1 MKNLLLVIILI
12 IIIIL
17 LNNYVKE
24 EFTKYGY
31 QCLNCPWEGSVR
43 VGNTFDVLDCKCPV
57 GTYNKTTRWGPYGVY
72 DYSSHMYFLR
82 EPLEGRCDECPKNT
96 YKDNNDFSLECTRCP
111 YSKKTSETGQQD
123 INSCKCDKGKSGPD
137 GDFDCSWCPNGTYKS
152 VIGDSSCTP
161 VPDNAELLNKS
172 YIRCLNGYYKNTQ
185 NNPHT
190 CDEKVCNCNNGPI
203 TRLSDCP
210 VHGDSYCTSCNAGYE
225 LINNECQKCEG
236 DKYKSTIDNT
246 PCLDKPANSII
257 IQSPA
262 GENIGFSCISPP
274 CAPWSGGCPLQQYH
288 LHEPTNTCV
297 FYNYLTYYRDSVNN
311 NHLAN
316 IVETGGNSI
325 TILDRSQQTIYKLDT
340 TDLDY
345 YVNNVNYGNNIYWSI
360 NQELIFGDSFN
371 IKFLLAEE
379 GTRELVKLVEFD
391 VETSTYYSIKRFIV
405 HQRRETRD
413 SSLNVIR
420 YNTKME
426 IRLVRTFRYQYLEI
440 RVNQVDIAHDNLD
453 TEGRWGFQNF
463 NGTEEIYIIFNDSD
477 NYGPKYDYKRFF
489 KSLGAGTNGNCVV
502 FRTSLQG
509 VGGDEILEWETG
521 SIWQIYK
528 GYYLNI

>member
-1 MKNLLLVIILI
+1 M
-12 IIIIL
+12 L
-17 LNNYVKE
+17 LNNNVKE
-24 EFTKYGY
+24 GFTKYGY

-43 VGNTFDVLDCKCPV
+43 VGNTFDVIDCKCPA
-57 GTYNKTTRWGPYGVY
+57 GTYNKTTKWGPYGDY
-72 DYSSHMYFLR
+72 DFSEHSYFARL
-82 EPLEGRCDECPKNT
+82 PLEGKCEECPNNT
-96 YKDNNDFSLECTRCP
+96 YKDNTDYSLECTPCP
-111 YSKKTSETGQQD
+111 HSKTTSGTGQQD
-123 INSCKCDKGKSGPD
+123 ISSCKCDKGNSGPD
-137 GDFDCSWCPNGTYKS
+137 GNFECSRCPDGTYKS
-152 VIGDSSCTP
+152 VIGDSQCTP
-161 VPDNAELLNKS
+161 VPDNAKAIVNNK
-172 YIRCLNGYYKNTQ
+172 YIRCLNGYYKNIQ
-185 NNPHT
+185 NIPNT
-190 CDEKVCNCNNGPI
+190 CDENVCNCSNGPN
-203 TRLSDCP
+203 TTGTDCP
-210 VHGDSYCTSCNAGYE
+210 GHGDSYCNSCNAGYE
-225 LINNECQKCEG
+225 LINNECQRCEG
-236 DKYKSTIDNT
+236 NKYKSTIDNT
-246 PCLDKPANSII
+246 PCLDKPTNSNII
-257 IQSPA
+257 KSQE
-262 GENIGFSCISPP
+262 GENIGFSCISLE
-274 CAPWSGGCPLQQYH
+274 CAWWMGGCVLQQYYF
-288 LHEPTNTCV
+288 HEHTNECV
-297 FYNYLTYYRDSVNN
+297 LYNYLTYYRDSVNN

-360 NQELIFGDSFN
+360 NQELIFGNEFN
-371 IKFLLAEE
+371 IKFFIGAED
-379 GTRELVKLVEFD
+379 TRELVKLVEFD
-391 VETSTYYSIKRFIV
+391 VDTTSPYYSIKRFIV

-509 VGGDEILEWETG
+509 RGEGEIVEWESG